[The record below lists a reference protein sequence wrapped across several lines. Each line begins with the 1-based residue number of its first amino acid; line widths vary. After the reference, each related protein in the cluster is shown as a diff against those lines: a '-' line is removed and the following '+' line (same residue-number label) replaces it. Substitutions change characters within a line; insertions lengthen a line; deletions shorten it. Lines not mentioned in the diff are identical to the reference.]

1 MKQARI
7 ALGGVATIPWR
18 AREAESVLAG
28 QRLDQA
34 RADEAARVAFA
45 GARPRPG
52 NRFKVELGKRTLVRA
67 LLQTAALE
75 V

>member
-1 MKQARI
+1 M
-7 ALGGVATIPWR
+7 
-18 AREAESVLAG
+18 LAG
-28 QRLDQA
+28 SRLNQE
-34 RADEAARVAFA
+34 RADEAARAAFA
-45 GARPRPG
+45 GAKPRPG